1 MDFTQSSDIFLI
13 NWPQHHA
20 FCSSVNFPLAP
31 AQPCVAM
38 LRVID
43 LNSSTWYFLS
53 FWSFNVTILFTEL
66 VIHSRGVK
74 SCPHW
79 KSRKKEQKRWN
90 SESFYFY
97 YYCRARTT
105 TWSIWD
111 ISRKCPNMMKCR
123 QKRFRKVARMTP
135 CSLPWNFLLWAILGL
150 SGPLLKI
157 RF

>member
-79 KSRKKEQKRWN
+79 KSRKKSKNVEILRVFFLFSLLLPRPHHYLVN
-90 SESFYFY
+90 LGYFAKMSQND
-97 YYCRARTT
+97 RVSAKKVPK
-105 TWSIWD
+105 SGEND
-111 ISRKCPNMMKCR
+111 SLFPPMKI
-123 QKRFRKVARMTP
+123 P
-135 CSLPWNFLLWAILGL
+135 SLGHSSAFWA
-150 SGPLLKI
+150 SP
-157 RF
+157 